1 MYVCMY
7 VCMCVYACMHACMY
21 VGMHA
26 CPCVIVHMFVYYMY
40 TQIELCIYMQFHNM
54 HGYICTYIIH
64 MYIDACMYV
73 CMHACTHVCRYIYIY
88 VYVFLYI
95 YIYMYMANP
104 PGSTCVGPRVRA
116 AGLPGPR
123 VRA

>member
-7 VCMCVYACMHACMY
+7 VSVCVYACMY

-54 HGYICTYIIH
+54 HVYICTYIIH

-73 CMHACTHVCRYIYIY
+73 CMYVCTPVCRYIHIYICVSLHIYIY
-88 VYVFLYI
+88 VWRTPLDPLVLGLVYVLLVFQ
-95 YIYMYMANP
+95 
-104 PGSTCVGPRVRA
+104 GRVF
-116 AGLPGPR
+116 GHR
-123 VRA
+123 V

>member
-1 MYVCMY
+1 
-7 VCMCVYACMHACMY
+7 MY

-54 HGYICTYIIH
+54 HVYICTYIIH

-73 CMHACTHVCRYIYIY
+73 CMYAHLYVGIYIYIC
-88 VYVFLYI
+88 VSLHI
-95 YIYMYMANP
+95 YICMANP

-123 VRA
+123 VWA